1 MGVFMKMRYP
11 FESEEAKMLNLQ
23 IFETIYYAACDA
35 SCNLAEKEGAYET
48 YEGSPASKGLL
59 QYDLWG
65 VKPTELWDWEG
76 LKAKIAKHGL
86 RNSLLVAP
94 MPTASTSQIL
104 GNNEC
109 FEPYTSNVYIRRTL
123 AGEFVVVNQHLLRD
137 LIKLNLWSD
146 LMKDKLIAANGSVQ
160 QIEEI
165 PTDIKEIYKTV
176 WEYSQKNLIE
186 MAADRGAFIDQSQ
199 SFNVHMTNC
208 STGKLTSMHFCGWKA
223 GLKTGMYYLRSKA
236 ATDAIKFTV
245 NQAALD
251 KDAQAKRAQQQVE
264 YMSRQAAKQEEEE
277 CVNCGA

>member
-1 MGVFMKMRYP
+1 M
-11 FESEEAKMLNLQ
+11 E
-23 IFETIYYAACDA
+23 
-35 SCNLAEKEGAYET
+35 LAQKHGPYET
-48 YEGSPASKGLL
+48 FPGSPASEGIL
-59 QYDLWG
+59 QFDMWN
-65 VKPTELWDWEG
+65 VKPESSRWDWSK
-76 LKAKIAKHGL
+76 LKEDIKEHGL
-86 RNSLLVAP
+86 RNSLLTAP
-94 MPTASTSQIL
+94 MPTASTAQIL

-123 AGEFVVVNQHLLRD
+123 AGEFVVVNNHLLRD

-160 QIEEI
+160 GIEEI
-165 PTDIKEIYKTV
+165 PQNLKDIYKTV
-176 WEYSQKNLIE
+176 WEYSQKSLIE

-223 GLKTGMYYLRSKA
+223 GLKTGMYYLRSKSA
-236 ATDAIKFTV
+236 VDAIKFTV

-251 KDAQAKRAQQQVE
+251 KDAAKKRAEAAVKQ
-264 YMSRQAAKQEEEE
+264 MSQSAAKQEEEE